1 MQISFYNN
9 DDMND
14 LTEKVWAWFDSKGL
28 HDVPM
33 QMVKVMEESGE
44 LASEIARGNYKSQA
58 TKDAIGDTLVTVIG
72 VAHHLGLSP
81 AECLSIAYNEIKDRK
96 GRVIDG
102 SFVKDGQ

>member
-9 DDMND
+9 DSMDN
-14 LTEKVWAWFDSKGL
+14 LTEKIWGWFDEKDL

-33 QMVKVMEESGE
+33 QMVKASEEFGE
-44 LASEIARGNYKSQA
+44 LAHEISRGNYKSQA
-58 TKDAIGDTLVTVIG
+58 TKDAIGDVLVTIIG

-96 GRVIDG
+96 GRVVDG
-102 SFVKDGQ
+102 SFVKE